1 MPAEDPDP
9 HALAAAV
16 AAGDRVAISRALN
29 LVEDR
34 RDAAR
39 SRVATLLERLAEA
52 RLTDAGHRVGLT
64 GPPGVGKSSLAAA
77 LARTLRARDRSVGV
91 VAVDPTSV
99 RSGGSLLGDRAR
111 MGFDP
116 GDSRLFV
123 RSLATAGEA
132 GGLAYAAN
140 AAVRVLAAAFEVV
153 LVETTGVGQSETDV
167 VHLADT
173 VALVVQPGSGDSL
186 QFLKAGIM
194 EIPDVLVV
202 NKADHEALAR
212 RTVSDLRGALRS
224 ARAAGIVHEDATWQ
238 VPILSTSAQDGR
250 GLDALADA
258 LHGHREHL
266 ADTGLQQR
274 RREGEVA
281 WTLSMLSRRHGEHG
295 VDTLGGLR
303 TLRDRIAHELQR
315 GGSPVALARA
325 LGEEYLRILAHP

>member
-1 MPAEDPDP
+1 MRGEGPTAVDAE
-9 HALAAAV
+9 AV
-16 AAGDRVAISRALN
+16 AEGDRVAISRALN

-34 RDAAR
+34 RDTAR
-39 SRVATLLERLAEA
+39 AQVAELLERLATVP
-52 RLTDAGHRVGLT
+52 LTHEGHRVGLT
-64 GPPGVGKSSLAAA
+64 GPPGVGKSSLGAA
-77 LARTLRARDRSVGV
+77 LARTLRGRDRSVGI

-116 GDSRLFV
+116 GDAKLFV

-132 GGLAYAAN
+132 GGLAYAVN

-167 VHLADT
+167 VHVADT

-202 NKADHEALAR
+202 NKADHEELAR

-224 ARAAGIVHEDATWQ
+224 AHAAGIAHEDASWQ
-238 VPILSTSAQDGR
+238 VPIVATSAQDGR
-250 GLDALADA
+250 GLDDLADA
-258 LHGHREHL
+258 LERHRSHL
-266 ADTGLQQR
+266 GTAGLSER
-274 RREGEVA
+274 RRQGEVA
-281 WTLSMLSRRHGEHG
+281 WVLSMFVRRHGEHG
-295 VDTLGGLR
+295 VETLGSRAALR
-303 TLRDRIAHELQR
+303 TRIAADLE
-315 GGSPVALARA
+315 GGASPVALARS
-325 LGEEYLRILAHP
+325 LGDAYLVSLGRP